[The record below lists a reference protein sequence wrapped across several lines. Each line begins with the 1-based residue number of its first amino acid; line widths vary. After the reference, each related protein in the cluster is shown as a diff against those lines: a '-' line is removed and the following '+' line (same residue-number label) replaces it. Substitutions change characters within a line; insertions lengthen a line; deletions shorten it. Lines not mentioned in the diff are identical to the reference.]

1 MPEQKTLTGLK
12 MIKLEREK
20 QKELLQ
26 ILFHAYPNH
35 MQNNAYVE
43 LKSMFDSDDTFVA
56 NLLYLEE
63 HELIHSGIR
72 HHLSGYSINPGA
84 IMITAKG
91 IDFIQQDG
99 GLSAILNVQTIKFHR
114 DAVIVLEDLIAMSN
128 MTSEQKKKAKSTLGE
143 MSTEALKT
151 VVQAATTAGIS
162 VIFGK

>member
-1 MPEQKTLTGLK
+1 

-26 ILFHAYPNH
+26 ILFNAYPNH
-35 MQNNAYVE
+35 LQNNAYVE

-63 HELIHSGIR
+63 HELIHSGLR
-72 HHLSGYSINPGA
+72 HHLNGYSINPGA
-84 IMITAKG
+84 IIITAKG

-114 DAVIVLEDLIAMSN
+114 DAVVVLEDLIAISN
-128 MTSEQKKKAKSTLGE
+128 MNDEQKDQAKSSLGE
-143 MSTEALKT
+143 LSIKT
-151 VVQAATTAGIS
+151 LESVVQAGTTAVLSKLLGQ
-162 VIFGK
+162 